1 MHFFIVSYFY
11 LPKQCILLFC
21 MPLLYK
27 WNIFVFFFLRVAFS
41 LILYSQIYSCWHID
55 YSSFILIIVVLSL
68 SCAQLFSI
76 PWAAAHQAPMFST
89 ISWNLLKFMSIE
101 LVMLSNHLILCCP
114 HLLLPSVFPSIRIF
128 FNVSTLHIRW
138 PKYWS
143 FIISPSNE
151 CSLCQTTP
159 ERPGGH
165 SCFVLFY
172 SLKKKIVK
180 STLLFLFSH

>member
-11 LPKQCILLFC
+11 LPKQCVLLFC

-27 WNIFVFFFLRVAFS
+27 WNIFIFFFLRVAFS

-55 YSSFILIIVVLSL
+55 YSSFILIIVILSL

-76 PWAAAHQAPMFST
+76 PWAAARLAPMFST
-89 ISWNLLKFMSIE
+89 ISWNLLKLMSIE

-114 HLLLPSVFPSIRIF
+114 HPLLPSVFPSIRIF

-151 CSLCQTTP
+151 
-159 ERPGGH
+159 
-165 SCFVLFY
+165 Y
-172 SLKKKIVK
+172 SELI
-180 STLLFLFSH
+180 SFRND

>member
-11 LPKQCILLFC
+11 LPKQCVLLFC
-21 MPLLYK
+21 MPLLYT
-27 WNIFVFFFLRVAFS
+27 WNIFIFFFLRVAFS

-55 YSSFILIIVVLSL
+55 YSSFILIIVILSL

-76 PWAAAHQAPMFST
+76 PWAAARQAPMFST
-89 ISWNLLKFMSIE
+89 ISWNLLKLMSID

-128 FNVSTLHIRW
+128 FNVSALHIRW

-151 CSLCQTTP
+151 
-159 ERPGGH
+159 
-165 SCFVLFY
+165 Y
-172 SLKKKIVK
+172 SELISFRNDWYDLLAASKKKRK
-180 STLLFLFSH
+180 ENLRS